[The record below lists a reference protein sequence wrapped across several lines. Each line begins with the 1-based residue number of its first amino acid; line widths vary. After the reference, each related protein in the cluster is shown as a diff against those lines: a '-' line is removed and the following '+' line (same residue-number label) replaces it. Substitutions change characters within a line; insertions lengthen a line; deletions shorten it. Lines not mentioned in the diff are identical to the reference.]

1 RDLETLCEQGEFRK
15 DLYYRLNGFTINLPP
30 LRERGNDRIL
40 LLQHFLARLNKELGR
55 EVEGIAP
62 EALAI
67 LLEYEWPGNVRELQ
81 SVLKQAMLQ
90 CSGPAL
96 MVPHLPD
103 SVLNAGSTSTPTE
116 RAAPAAAPS
125 SVDQGI
131 LGAIEAR
138 LAQKPDNLYADMLAW
153 METELLSRVLQH
165 SAGNQSE
172 AARILGITRGSLR
185 NKIRAHKISIDQVVT
200 VDEAEDADDQS

>member
-30 LRERGNDRIL
+30 LRERQNDRIL

-96 MVPHLPD
+96 MAPHLPET
-103 SVLNAGSTSTPTE
+103 VLNAGSASSRPAE
-116 RAAPAAAPS
+116 KASPVAAAPA
-125 SVDQGI
+125 SVDEGI

-138 LAQKPDNLYADMLAW
+138 LAQKPDNL
-153 METELLSRVLQH
+153 
-165 SAGNQSE
+165 
-172 AARILGITRGSLR
+172 
-185 NKIRAHKISIDQVVT
+185 
-200 VDEAEDADDQS
+200 